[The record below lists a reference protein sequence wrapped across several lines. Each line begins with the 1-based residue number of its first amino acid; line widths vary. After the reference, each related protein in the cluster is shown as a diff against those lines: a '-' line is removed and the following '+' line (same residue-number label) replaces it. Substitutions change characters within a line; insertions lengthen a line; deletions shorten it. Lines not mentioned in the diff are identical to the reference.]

1 MEQAILQASIIHEL
15 VDQYHTASLLIG
27 GESDG
32 GDDVIRIQFSSKREF
47 VLVLALALER
57 ANVHDFD
64 GEVFARVFEG
74 SAVDGAGAAVAEAAG
89 GGEGGG
95 GAAEGGVREAVRG
108 FGIGNDGAL
117 FGEFAEAEGEEE
129 EDGEGGGDAAGDG
142 KEEGVVRRR
151 RRQLWRKLARGHGG
165 GGGGGG
171 GDENF
176 GGLVD

>member
-1 MEQAILQASIIHEL
+1 MEQAILQASITHEL

-32 GDDVIRIQFSSKREF
+32 RDDVIRIQFSSKREF

-64 GEVFARVFEG
+64 GEVFGRVFEG
-74 SAVDGAGAAVAEAAG
+74 SAVHGAGAAVAEEAG

-95 GAAEGGVREAVRG
+95 GAAEGGVGEAVRG
-108 FGIGNDGAL
+108 FGIRNDGAL
-117 FGEFAEAEGEEE
+117 VGEFAEAKGQEE

-151 RRQLWRKLARGHGG
+151 RRRRQLWRKLARGHGG
-165 GGGGGG
+165 GG
-171 GDENF
+171 DENF